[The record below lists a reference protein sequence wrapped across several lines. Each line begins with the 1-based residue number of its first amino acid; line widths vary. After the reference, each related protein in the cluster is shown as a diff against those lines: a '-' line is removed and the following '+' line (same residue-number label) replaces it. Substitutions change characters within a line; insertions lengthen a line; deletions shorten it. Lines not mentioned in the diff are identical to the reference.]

1 MVISSHVFLVN
12 PGIFGAKVWQISG
25 ILANII
31 NSSTSERRV
40 VFSRGDYI
48 KYSSRIGQIKE
59 ICLYEH
65 IQLYP
70 VSRRLFALVRP
81 IRLTKERDK
90 TLDLP
95 LVKEYSSDILI
106 GLPLIKPKKLYI
118 INIGNMQEDLVLV
131 DQSIQFL

>member
-1 MVISSHVFLVN
+1 MAN
-12 PGIFGAKVWQISG
+12 PGIFGLKCG
-25 ILANII
+25 ILADII

-48 KYSSRIGQIKE
+48 EYSGGMGQIKE

-65 IQLYP
+65 SQLYP

-81 IRLTKERDK
+81 IRLIEERDE

-95 LVKEYSSDILI
+95 LVKEYGSDILI

-118 INIGNMQEDLVLV
+118 IDIGNMQEDLVLV
-131 DQSIQFL
+131 D